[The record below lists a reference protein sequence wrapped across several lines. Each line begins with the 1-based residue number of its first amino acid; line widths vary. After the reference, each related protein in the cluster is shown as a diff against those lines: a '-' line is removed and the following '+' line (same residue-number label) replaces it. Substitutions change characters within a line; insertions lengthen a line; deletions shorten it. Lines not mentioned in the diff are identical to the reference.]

1 MAREITAGV
10 LLKLKDQFSSQ
21 IKGAGVSVQ
30 GFADK
35 AVGMADKVNSAF
47 SGVAGT
53 LATLG
58 VGIGTAALLKGAIDY
73 QSAITRIAT
82 NAGVYGSKVDEFG
95 KRLLQI
101 AYDAKVPEKE
111 LIAFANTASESAI
124 GLSEITENMPFM
136 AKVVQGLGIS
146 GEEAGQLF
154 TTLFK
159 RGADADTLKE
169 KLNNLAEIGNRLG
182 NMSITQF
189 AKFLPSLSET
199 SGVAVDN
206 IEDVY
211 IALNM
216 LATGTNKPQQALQ
229 QYQSAMNDFAKS
241 DTRDAIRRGMGF
253 DVLNEDTG
261 ELKSFAEIMKALSGF
276 GEKHGSITFFDK
288 AFHLSDSTIKALKQY
303 NNHYKETIRNVGELG
318 DTSNAITKR
327 ADQNAG
333 TIAASLTR
341 LKTAASAFADSTLV
355 KPVEKLAD
363 LLNKHPR
370 GMEYA
375 IKGLAAAIATLAL
388 LKSFTTV
395 VSFIGSLKEL
405 KGGGGGGIP
414 GGLAGAGAGIPVHVT
429 NWGGAA
435 GASMM
440 PKMPGMGTGNSGTG
454 NGNAGIPAQPS
465 LNKGKP
471 IEAARNAVGNISGKQ
486 YAMGAAGSGITA
498 AVVKIPQMVN
508 ELEAIKQDETLTKKE
523 RGKAKGGAIGDATG
537 SIVGAAAGGAAGIAA
552 GAAVGAAVGS
562 VVPVLGTAVGALVGA
577 GIGALGMYLGGKAGR
592 AAGSAIGG
600 AVAGDDE
607 AASPGIAPGKTYGNS
622 YKASRTRRPR
632 QVNKTVTSQGTITAG
647 AVYDEAEAQF
657 SEAAYTGSSV
667 SPGIAPGKTYG
678 NSYKASRTRHSR
690 QVNDLI
696 ITPQGQFST
705 HPDDFIFAMKNPS
718 SLVNNEIKKEIHTV
732 ESVPQAKTPVIV
744 EGEIEL
750 KSELVIDDK
759 GYKFRQRVGKNTTPY
774 KFAVGSAANARLIQ

>member
-21 IKGAGVSVQ
+21 IKNAGISVQ

-35 AVGMADKVNSAF
+35 AVGMAEKVNSAF

-58 VGIGTAALLKGAIDY
+58 VGIGTAALVKGAIDY
-73 QSAITRIAT
+73 QSAITRICT
-82 NAGVYGSKVDEFG
+82 NAGVYGREVNEFG
-95 KRLLQI
+95 RRLLQI
-101 AYDAKVPEKE
+101 SYDAKVPEKE

-124 GLSEITENMPFM
+124 GLADITKNMPFM

-159 RGADADTLKE
+159 RGADADVLSE

-241 DTRDAIRRGMGF
+241 DTRDAIRRHMGF
-253 DVLNEDTG
+253 DVLNNDTG
-261 ELKSFAEIMKALSGF
+261 ELKSFAEIMEALSKF
-276 GEKHGSITFFDK
+276 GEKSGATAYFDK
-288 AFHLSDSTIKALKQY
+288 AFHLSDSTIKALRQY
-303 NNHYKETIRNVGELG
+303 NNHYKETIKNVGELG

-375 IKGLAAAIATLAL
+375 IKGLAAAIAALAL

-395 VSFIGSLKEL
+395 VSFIGSIKEL
-405 KGGGGGGIP
+405 KSGGGAGIP
-414 GGLAGAGAGIPVHVT
+414 GGLAGGGAGIPVHVT

-440 PKMPGMGTGNSGTG
+440 PKIPGTGTGNSGTGNG

-486 YAMGAAGSGITA
+486 YAMGAAGSGLTA

-592 AAGSAIGG
+592 AVGSAIGG
-600 AVAGDDE
+600 AAAGDDE
-607 AASPGIAPGKTYGNS
+607 AESPGIAPKKAGG
-622 YKASRTRRPR
+622 YKASRSRRPR
-632 QVNKTVTSQGTITAG
+632 QVNKTVTSQGTITAE

-657 SEAAYTGSSV
+657 SETAYTDSSV
-667 SPGIAPGKTYG
+667 SPSIAPKKTG
-678 NSYKASRTRHSR
+678 GYKVNRSRSPR

-696 ITPQGQFST
+696 VTPQGQFST
-705 HPDDFIFAMKNPS
+705 HPDDYIFAMKNPA
-718 SLVNNEIKKEIHTV
+718 SLVNNEIKNEVRTV
-732 ESVPQAKTPVIV
+732 ERVPQAIPPVIV

-759 GYKFRQRVGKNTTPY
+759 GYKLRQRVGKNTTPY
-774 KFAVGSAANARLIQ
+774 KFAVGSAANARVIQ

>member
-21 IKGAGVSVQ
+21 IKNAGISVQ

-35 AVGMADKVNSAF
+35 AVGMAEKVNGAF

-58 VGIGTAALLKGAIDY
+58 VGVGTAALVKGAIDY

-82 NAGVYGSKVDEFG
+82 NAGVYDREVNEFG
-95 KRLLQI
+95 RLLLQI
-101 AYDAKVPEKE
+101 SYDAKVPENE
-111 LIAFANTASESAI
+111 LIAFANTASECAV
-124 GLSEITENMPFM
+124 GLADITENMPFM

-154 TTLFK
+154 TALFK

-206 IEDVY
+206 IEEVY

-229 QYQSAMNDFAKS
+229 QYQSAMNDFAKA
-241 DTRDAIRRGMGF
+241 DTRDAIRRGLGF

-261 ELKSFAEIMKALSGF
+261 ELKSFAEIMEALSVF
-276 GEKHGSITFFDK
+276 GEKSGATAYFDK
-288 AFHLSDSTIKALKQY
+288 AFHLSDSTIKALRQY
-303 NNHYKETIRNVGELG
+303 NNHYKETVRTVGELG
-318 DTSNAITKR
+318 DTSNAIAKR

-333 TIAASLTR
+333 TIEGSLTR
-341 LKTAASAFADSTLV
+341 LKTAAKAFADSTLI
-355 KPVEKLAD
+355 KPVEKLAK
-363 LLNKHPR
+363 LLNENPE
-370 GMEYA
+370 GMKKAVY
-375 IKGLAAAIATLAL
+375 GLAAAVAGLAL
-388 LKSFTTV
+388 LKGFTTV

-405 KGGGGGGIP
+405 KGGGGAGIP
-414 GGLAGAGAGIPVHVT
+414 GGLAGGGAGIPVHVT

-435 GASMM
+435 GASGL
-440 PKMPGMGTGNSGTG
+440 PGMEKILSDKPAGSLLEPAKKAFPAIGAKIASVALPLATAAGLVFAGMKMNEIYANDERRQEFENSFDYM
-454 NGNAGIPAQPS
+454 PAFNVSDQEYDRRIS
-465 LNKGKP
+465 LGWSKK
-471 IEAARNAVGNISGKQ
+471 EAAEGKKREAV
-486 YAMGAAGSGITA
+486 
-498 AVVKIPQMVN
+498 
-508 ELEAIKQDETLTKKE
+508 D
-523 RGKAKGGAIGDATG
+523 
-537 SIVGAAAGGAAGIAA
+537 
-552 GAAVGAAVGS
+552 
-562 VVPVLGTAVGALVGA
+562 
-577 GIGALGMYLGGKAGR
+577 
-592 AAGSAIGG
+592 AGSA
-600 AVAGDDE
+600 A
-607 AASPGIAPGKTYGNS
+607 
-622 YKASRTRRPR
+622 
-632 QVNKTVTSQGTITAG
+632 
-647 AVYDEAEAQF
+647 
-657 SEAAYTGSSV
+657 V
-667 SPGIAPGKTYG
+667 SPGIAPEKAGG
-678 NSYKASRTRHSR
+678 YKASRSR
-690 QVNDLI
+690 RPIQVNDLI
-696 ITPQGQFST
+696 VTPQGQFST

-732 ESVPQAKTPVIV
+732 ENVPQAKAPVIV

-759 GYKFRQRVGKNTTPY
+759 GYRLRQRVGKNTTPY
-774 KFAVGSAANARLIQ
+774 KFSVGSAANARLIQ